1 MRINGMNTSSVSKK
15 MPAAHPALCAHLCVS
30 PLCPT
35 LNFVH
40 VAITLQ
46 KLLPESLE
54 ASRGLVSSRLP
65 DHEACDVVE

>member
-1 MRINGMNTSSVSKK
+1 MNTSPMSEK
-15 MPAAHPALCAHLCVS
+15 MPAAYLVLYAYLYVPPS
-30 PLCPT
+30 CPT

-65 DHEACDVVE
+65 NSEASNIVQ